1 MAARDRDTY
10 IHRRGVTPE
19 TASTI
24 SSRTRIYSSPA
35 DSEKGNLF
43 QIGVIATFDPTE
55 SRTIE
60 PVRGIGYGDHVAEL
74 VPGVTEP
81 MTLAVTRTAQYLSGI
96 SQVFGYRG
104 GVDGLVRSLRQ
115 HKWPFDIVQEVIVSR
130 YVDLSTEGNLS
141 VRVDDKNAV
150 TPTSFVGEVGLKAVL
165 TYFEGCWISDYSASY
180 AADAALVQEN
190 VTVNVTSIVGDISQ
204 EYGESDN
211 LFNKMA
217 ISLIMGKSFNPLQST
232 VDLTGGLVVPK

>member
-24 SSRTRIYSSPA
+24 SSRTRIYSTPA
-35 DSEKGNLF
+35 DATGGDLF

-96 SQVFGYRG
+96 AQVFGYKG

-130 YVDLSTEGNLS
+130 YIAEINNNTAPQVAEQ
-141 VRVDDKNAV
+141 
-150 TPTSFVGEVGLKAVL
+150 PTSLSGDELRAVI

-190 VTVNVTSIVGDISQ
+190 VTVNVTSIVGDISK
-204 EYGESDN
+204 EYAETDD
-211 LFNKMA
+211 LFNVKA
-217 ISLIMGKSFNPLQST
+217 VSLIMGKNF
-232 VDLTGGLVVPK
+232 DLRSIPDQASGGLTL

>member
-1 MAARDRDTY
+1 MAQRDRDTY
-10 IHRRGVTPE
+10 VHRRGVTPE

-24 SSRTRIYSSPA
+24 SSRTRIYSVPA
-35 DSEKGNLF
+35 DSEQGSLF
-43 QIGVIATFDPTE
+43 QIGVVATFDPTE

-96 SQVFGYRG
+96 AQVFGYKG

-115 HKWPFDIVQEVIVSR
+115 HKWPFDIVQEVIISR
-130 YVDLSTEGNLS
+130 YLSTFNSLTLADTKGPGTANEMSG
-141 VRVDDKNAV
+141 DKELRAI
-150 TPTSFVGEVGLKAVL
+150 L
-165 TYFEGCWISDYSASY
+165 TYFEGCWISDYSSSY

-190 VTVNVTSIVGDISQ
+190 VTVNVTSIVADLSQ
-204 EYGESDN
+204 EYTEQSD
-211 LFNKMA
+211 LFNTKA
-217 ISLIMGKSFNPLQST
+217 ISLIMGKNFNVPTAS
-232 VDLTGGLVVPK
+232 DIPSGGLAVS

>member
-1 MAARDRDTY
+1 MAQRDRDTY
-10 IHRRGVTPE
+10 VYNRKGVTPE

-24 SSRTRIYSSPA
+24 SSRTKIYATPA
-35 DSEKGNLF
+35 DSIAGSGIF

-60 PVRGIGYGDHVAEL
+60 PVRGIGFGDIVAEL

-96 SQVFGYRG
+96 AQVFGYKG

-115 HKWPFDIVQEVIVSR
+115 HKWPFDVVQEVVISSYIQTGTATKANVEDAAVSLG
-130 YVDLSTEGNLS
+130 DTTLQAL
-141 VRVDDKNAV
+141 
-150 TPTSFVGEVGLKAVL
+150 F
-165 TYFEGCWISDYSASY
+165 TYFQGCWISDYSASY

-190 VTVNVTSIVGDISQ
+190 VTINVTNIMGAEGT
-204 EYGESDN
+204 EYTETSD
-211 LFNKMA
+211 LFNMA
-217 ISLIMGKSFNPLQST
+217 SVSKLMGMGDTTTPT
-232 VDLTGGLVVPK
+232 TTP